1 VELKNEADLKQF
13 DVVVVGAGIVGLMN
27 TLQMAKRGLKV
38 ALIDYITEDK
48 SYKVGESLLVFSN
61 MFLRTVGGLA
71 DFCREQCFDKDNLW
85 FTYGMEGEED
95 FYGKT
100 EWALELK
107 VSKQMWKNFDSPER
121 AEVMAHDV
129 QIVRP
134 EAEAIM
140 LGLAQKMP
148 NVTVIDT
155 GRVRDVEF
163 NDRGGEF
170 HKVTWQDMKNQE
182 RHEVRARW
190 VIDCSGRARLLAKK
204 LGHAAEEREF
214 NDGFKTT
221 AVWAQFKG
229 ISSEMFKGWQH
240 QFSTGE
246 VMDRHKSTLHL
257 WGKGYWIWVIPLSQ
271 GRISVGATF
280 DRRLN
285 PPGTPKEQFWHFI
298 RRYPLLE
305 RVLKEENMLEFRT
318 FKNPQLL
325 TDTFVHPTRYG
336 MAGDAGAVIDAY
348 YSQGMSLAFVTSW
361 HLANIVERDIAE
373 KHLDLEYIERVNRN
387 TVQDW
392 HLLRNM
398 VRYKYTDA
406 IADPRFFILS
416 HVLDQVIF
424 TGLLQQRHWLARW
437 LFETQGDPTKQTE
450 EHKDFK
456 ERLSKTLFY
465 SRGGILG
472 KVLSPENVR
481 KLQGHFQE
489 KLAERALWRL
499 ENGIKLP
506 NTRVLIRFPNKP
518 VPLERLK
525 NALHKK
531 FLDLSPEKQG
541 PKEIDRFKYRGNE
554 KSTLPAKIVPFI
566 ILSKFLGAYAYDV
579 METAAL
585 KKKMKAAAPQK
596 TEEASQGTAPGTAA
610 QAA

>member
-1 VELKNEADLKQF
+1 MKHEAATKQF

-27 TLQMAKRGLKV
+27 TLQLAKRGLKV
-38 ALIDYITEDK
+38 AVIDHIPEEK

-71 DFCREQCFDKDNLW
+71 DFCRDKCFDKDNLW

-95 FYGKT
+95 FAGKT

-107 VSKQMWKNFDSPER
+107 VPKQIWRNFESPER

-134 EAEAIM
+134 EAEAVM
-140 LGLAQKMP
+140 LGLAQAMP
-148 NVTVIDT
+148 NVTVIDY

-163 NDRGGEF
+163 NDRGGPL
-170 HKVTWQDMKNQE
+170 HKVLWQDMKTQE
-182 RHEVRARW
+182 RQEVHARW
-190 VIDCSGRARLLAKK
+190 VVDCSGRARLLAKR
-204 LGHAAEEREF
+204 LGHVAEDREF

-229 ISSEMFKGWQH
+229 ISSEMFEKWKF

-285 PPGTPKEQFWHFI
+285 PPGTPQEQLWHFI
-298 RRYPLLE
+298 RRYPVLE

-336 MAGDAGAVIDAY
+336 MVGDAGAVIDAY

-361 HLANIVERDIAE
+361 HFANIIERDIKE
-373 KHLDLEYIERVNRN
+373 QHLDQEYIDRVNRC

-424 TGLLQQRHWLARW
+424 TGLLQHRHWLARW
-437 LFETQGDPTKQTE
+437 LFETQGDTAKQTE
-450 EHKDFK
+450 EHKEFK
-456 ERLSKTLFY
+456 ESLSQTLFY
-465 SRGGILG
+465 SRGGVLG
-472 KVLSPENVR
+472 KMLSPENVR
-481 KLQGHFQE
+481 HLQGYLQK

-499 ENGIKLP
+499 ENGVKLP
-506 NTRVLIRFPNKP
+506 NTRVLVRFPNKP

-525 NALHKK
+525 NAFQKK

-541 PKEIDRFKYRGNE
+541 PAQMDRFKYDGTE
-554 KSTLPAKIVPFI
+554 KSTLPARIIPFI
-566 ILSKFLGAYAYDV
+566 VLAKFLGAYTYDA

-585 KKKMKAAAPQK
+585 KKKMKAEAPRSAGDAPV
-596 TEEASQGTAPGTAA
+596 ASPRDAAA